1 MGVHVRTDVSYVY
14 AMLDTFMGRL
24 KYKRKDF
31 LLFILQFYIRMLF
44 TQGLG
49 CQTHIV
55 LCSEQIL
62 QNHPNLTT

>member
-14 AMLDTFMGRL
+14 AMLGTFMGGM

-49 CQTHIV
+49 C
-55 LCSEQIL
+55 
-62 QNHPNLTT
+62 